1 MKYVRKKFGGED
13 AFQLFNV
20 LLMFIFMVIIM
31 IPILT
36 VIMTSFVSEAEIARR
51 GSFII
56 IPEEFD
62 FSAYKLLWESSGNI
76 IRAYGNTLFR
86 VIVGT
91 SLNLFFTITLAYG
104 LSKRDLKGRTFLT
117 GFFFFTM
124 IFSGGMIPT
133 FMTVKGLGL
142 LDSRWAMILPSL
154 INTWNLFVMRN
165 FFYGLPVSLEE
176 AAFLDGANQ
185 LQVLGKIFLPLSKA
199 SIATIGLFYAVSH
212 WNAWFDAMLYIN
224 RTSLLPMQNILRNI
238 ITSASSLGDLSS
250 EAYNAMDVLPPTQ
263 SLRAAAII
271 VTTLP
276 IVMVYP
282 YIQKYFV
289 KGVMVGSVKG

>member
-1 MKYVRKKFGGED
+1 MKYRKKRFDGENV
-13 AFQLFNV
+13 FQLFNV
-20 LLMFIFMVIIM
+20 LLMLVFMIVVT

-56 IPEEFD
+56 IPEKFD
-62 FSAYKLLWESSGNI
+62 FTAYELLWESSSNI

-86 VIVGT
+86 VTIGT
-91 SLNLFFTITLAYG
+91 FLNLFFTITLAYG
-104 LSKRDLKGRTFLT
+104 LSKRDLKGRTLLT
-117 GFFFFTM
+117 GLFFFTM
-124 IFSGGMIPT
+124 LFSGGMIPT
-133 FMTVKGLGL
+133 FMTVKALGL
-142 LDSRWAMILPSL
+142 MDSRWAMILPSL
-154 INTWNLFVMRN
+154 VNTWNLFVMRN
-165 FFYGLPVSLEE
+165 FFYGIPVSLEE
-176 AAFLDGANQ
+176 AAVLDGANQ
-185 LQVLGKIFLPLSKA
+185 FQILGKIFLPLSKA

-212 WNAWFDAMLYIN
+212 WNSWFDAMLYIN
-224 RTSLLPMQNILRNI
+224 KTSLLPMQNILRNI

-250 EAYNAMDVLPPTQ
+250 EAYNSMDVLPPTQ

-276 IVMVYP
+276 IIMVYP
-282 YIQKYFV
+282 SIQKYFV